1 MKRRLLL
8 FLLIII
14 SSVMVIG
21 CEKKKKEEPKPE
33 PKPKIN
39 DVEPGEFDY
48 SFLRLETNE
57 NNMVYSPLS
66 IKYALNMLREGATG
80 ETKEE
85 LDKVLKDLELTKY
98 ESYKKNLSIANGIFI
113 KEDFKNKIKDSYVD
127 TLNKKYDAEVIYD
140 KFSSAKNI
148 NAWIK
153 KKTLDIIDNVVSD
166 EGVQSSKV
174 LLANALAIDMEW
186 LRKFD
191 ETGTHGDTFYKS
203 NKDKKEAAFMSE
215 NTKDKSYNYYQD
227 SELAIL
233 SMPLKKYGDTELE
246 FVAIMPKNLNDYILN
261 GNVANDLKKIHEIGK
276 NEELIIRIPKFK
288 FNYEL
293 NLVGDLQKLNINKV
307 FTEDAEL
314 SLISD
319 APLYVGD
326 AIHKADIEFSEDG
339 VKAAAVTVIYLNEAT
354 AIEQETKFIRLTFDK
369 PFMFIIRD
377 KNTKENWFV
386 GSVYEPILWND
397 IKDEYEP
404 K

>member
-1 MKRRLLL
+1 MKKKLLL
-8 FLLIII
+8 VLLIII
-14 SSVMVIG
+14 SSVMVVG
-21 CEKKKKEEPKPE
+21 CEIKKPQ
-33 PKPKIN
+33 KPKHKPN
-39 DVEPGEFDY
+39 EVEPGDFDY

-57 NNMVYSPLS
+57 NNLVYSPLS
-66 IKYALNMLREGATG
+66 IKYALNMLREGAIG
-80 ETKEE
+80 ETRDE

-98 ESYKKNLSIANGIFI
+98 KSYKKNLSMANGIFI
-113 KEDFKNKIKDSYVD
+113 KEDFKNKIKDEYVS
-127 TLNKKYDAEVIYD
+127 TLSQKYDAEVLYD

-166 EGVQSSKV
+166 DGVRGSKV

-203 NKDKKEAAFMSE
+203 DGKKMEAAFMNN
-215 NTKDKSYNYYQD
+215 NTDDKSYKYYKDQD
-227 SELAIL
+227 LTIL

-246 FVAIMPKNLNDYILN
+246 YVAIMPKDLKDYILN
-261 GNVANDLKKIHEIGK
+261 GDISKDLKKLHEIGRR
-276 NEELIIRIPKFK
+276 EELIINIPKFK
-288 FNYEL
+288 FDYDL
-293 NLVGDLQKLNINKV
+293 NLVDDLKKLDIKKV

-319 APLYVGD
+319 IPLYVSD

-339 VKAAAVTVIYLNEAT
+339 VKAAAVTVIYLSEAT
-354 AIEQETKFIRLTFDK
+354 AIEEETKFIRLTFDK
-369 PFMFIIRD
+369 PFMFVIRD
-377 KNTKENWFV
+377 KNTGENWFV

-397 IKDEYEP
+397 IKEEYEP